1 MTYFFCARVLRG
13 GLFVAILLLA
23 YGNVAHAEV
32 DAFKPLNR
40 AAPPLA
46 LKDLQGNLHTRDQYL
61 GKVVIVNFW
70 ATWCEPCLEEMP
82 SLARLSSRF
91 PAEKIIVLGVNL
103 REGESRI
110 KAFAEKNAVSFP
122 LLMDR
127 DGVAKREWKVQG
139 APATYVLDRTG
150 RVRYFYSGALDFS
163 SSRIEQQIAGL
174 INNNPDKR
182 IK

>member
-1 MTYFFCARVLRG
+1 MTYFFRALPLRCRLLVAVMLFACG
-13 GLFVAILLLA
+13 GF
-23 YGNVAHAEV
+23 AHADE

-46 LKDLQGNLHTRDQYL
+46 LKDLQGNLHMRDQYL

-70 ATWCEPCLEEMP
+70 ATWCEPCVEEMP
-82 SLARLSSRF
+82 SLERLSSRF

-103 REGESRI
+103 GEGESRI

-122 LLMDR
+122 LLLDR
-127 DGVAKREWKVQG
+127 DGVAKRDWRVQG

-150 RVRYFYSGALDFS
+150 RIRFFYSGALNFS
-163 SSRIEQQIAGL
+163 GSRIEQQIAGL
-174 INNNPDKR
+174 INNNPDKK